1 MRYLH
6 LSKPTR
12 VYMYVWSHARTEM
25 LMLSMCARMCAHSA
39 LAALCL
45 SSVTSLLF
53 TLSGW
58 SRPVPAPPP
67 PRPRPLKEEF
77 IRHFWLRRP
86 ATVFTLGSL
95 LNCVL
100 LLEIFL
106 QSSFTSQFSYQQSIS
121 PVPLYFARLLM
132 PQSSLQSRTD
142 GFWNKHSLTGEL
154 PHDPFRPGS
163 CYDGARHH
171 SPDRRRCACTT
182 RHRITIRLIKR
193 KMILAMSVRH
203 RLPKRTKSK
212 GKYMVKNTSFFY
224 GWVILHRICALHFL
238 YPSLCQRAFTLLS
251 RPTIGNGAAKHTGKK
266 LGDMD

>member
-39 LAALCL
+39 LAADQ
-45 SSVTSLLF
+45 SFASLLLQVCYLHCLDDPDQSP
-53 TLSGW
+53 T
-58 SRPVPAPPP
+58 PP

-106 QSSFTSQFSYQQSIS
+106 QSSFTSQFSYQQSTS

-212 GKYMVKNTSFFY
+212 GKYMVKNTSFF
-224 GWVILHRICALHFL
+224 
-238 YPSLCQRAFTLLS
+238 
-251 RPTIGNGAAKHTGKK
+251 
-266 LGDMD
+266 